1 MIFLLRIVGAVLV
14 ILAGTAA
21 GCLQSRKLL
30 HRKEQLR
37 RFLTFL
43 ETARAEISYAA
54 LSVEEILSRYGRGL
68 DFLVPYF
75 VARNNGEPFAKAW
88 EKAIHVPFLN
98 REDRALISGFG
109 EGFGTTDTQGQ
120 ISHCNLYM
128 EFTRAQLQSA
138 DEACARKCRLYQIL
152 GACGGAVAALLLAA

>member
-1 MIFLLRIVGAVLV
+1 MGAVLV
-14 ILAGTAA
+14 VLAGTAA
-21 GCLQSRKLL
+21 GCLQAHKLL

-54 LSVEEILSRYGRGL
+54 LPVEEILSRYGRGL
-68 DFLVPYF
+68 DFLAPYF
-75 VARNNGEPFAKAW
+75 SARDRGEPFAQAW
-88 EKAIHVPFLN
+88 EKAVHAPLLN

-120 ISHCNLYM
+120 ISHCTLYM
-128 EFTRAQLQSA
+128 EFTRTQLQNA
-138 DEACARKCRLYQIL
+138 GEACTRKCRLYQIL
-152 GACGGAVAALLLAA
+152 GACGGAVAALLLAP